1 MILFLEQVMF
11 FLEIRHLIFWV
22 SLHVFVLILGHFSF
36 ILTLWTFSF
45 LLWRIQNIHTG
56 KYKKIFW
63 EKKHLQKKK
72 NLGQIKN
79 EPKTGLYL
87 YDYTLS
93 FFSNSLDFLK
103 ISSILLHFLQ
113 ISSPKLVGPPSNIL
127 HSPLFWVWETCRSPG
142 TIKNSN

>member
-1 MILFLEQVMF
+1 MF

-45 LLWRIQNIHTG
+45 LLWRIQNIQTG

-63 EKKHLQKKK
+63 EKKTFTKEI

-79 EPKTGLYL
+79 EPKTCLYL

-93 FFSNSLDFLK
+93 FFWNSLDFLK

-127 HSPLFWVWETCRSPG
+127 HSPLFWVWETCRSSG

>member
-45 LLWRIQNIHTG
+45 LLWRIQNIQTG

-63 EKKHLQKKK
+63 EKKTFTKEI

-79 EPKTGLYL
+79 EPKTCLYL

-93 FFSNSLDFLK
+93 FFWNSLDFLK

-127 HSPLFWVWETCRSPG
+127 HSPLFWVWETCRSSG